1 MGQLLVGLV
10 DFPEGCG
17 ISARIGVV
25 ELHLLAVGV
34 LEDPLQVRRDEIGLV
49 YLEVDQGGVERVK

>member
-1 MGQLLVGLV
+1 
-10 DFPEGCG
+10 
-17 ISARIGVV
+17 VV